1 MKKTTMLVLFSL
13 LTISATAAPRTKA
26 AMQAAAA
33 QAINEHRAG
42 LKMAPRIG
50 TAKELATTDEYSIIG
65 YENGGF
71 AVVSADDLVPEI
83 LGVSNKK
90 YSEGKNEN
98 FNWWLRTIQKSIQYA
113 VANNIPMSTTKPGDI
128 GYPTQVGPLMTTEWD
143 QLAPYNNYCPISTGG
158 DRCYTGCVATAMAQV
173 LNYQKTPVQGIGTRT
188 IYYPFNS
195 TSSNRTAVTAEFGE
209 HIYDWNSMRD
219 TYVAGNYSSAEAD
232 AVATLMRDCGVAANM
247 QYGGYQEG
255 GSGAYGADAAAGL
268 RTYFGIETAEFLERD
283 NYSEAE
289 WMDLVYEA
297 ISQVG
302 PVYYDGADL
311 SPWVYSGH
319 AFVLHGYRADGKVYV
334 NWGWSGDDD
343 GYYDIAQ
350 LNPPG
355 YHFNA
360 EQGMIVGIQ
369 GDGTTLELVDME
381 VELTTAGTLAS
392 KLGDTDPLSVARLKV
407 KGRINSSDLKL
418 IREMAGVDQTGKAT
432 KGHLGRLYL
441 KEAKIVTG
449 GEPYLVENGQS
460 YTTAADELP
469 YKAFYGARA
478 LRKIELPDVKEYGHG
493 ALSATNIDSLG
504 WADHAINELQK
515 FVIEDNIVYDADD
528 PTIIIGS
535 LPTLDGNQTVRE
547 GTTILRP
554 YAFASANMGTLT
566 LPNSL
571 VSLEQNAL
579 ERCTQ
584 LREIKIFAKTVPET
598 GTNVFTGIDQSDC
611 KLLVPSGTKDEYKR
625 AQGWKDFTTIKEFG
639 TTIKARNAT
648 RQYGEKNPTFGYL
661 LQGDYVAGRAELTC
675 EADEKS
681 PVGTYPIVPSA
692 GTITAQGVEFVE
704 GVLEITPAPLT
715 DVSVEAVTRMQFEE
729 NPEWV
734 FTATGLKNDETVADA
749 FTTLPTV
756 TTDATA
762 ESPEGEYVLIIS
774 GGVAPNYTIKSYK
787 ESKLVVDG
795 VYVDGILNIS
805 EARRREGAGA
815 RDMLNLAG
823 QRVNDGYK
831 GIVIK
836 SGKKIIVK

>member
-1 MKKTTMLVLFSL
+1 MLVLFSL

-71 AVVSADDLVPEI
+71 AVVSADDLVPEV
-83 LGVSNKK
+83 LGVSDSR
-90 YSEGKNEN
+90 YSNGKNEN
-98 FNWWLRTIQKSIQYA
+98 FNWWLHAMKDA
-113 VANNIPMSTTKPGDI
+113 VAQAVASGTPLKATKPGDL
-128 GYPTQVGPLMTTEWD
+128 GFPTQVGPLMTTEWD
-143 QLAPYNNYCPISTGG
+143 QLAPYNNYCPISNGG

-173 LNYQKTPVQGIGTRT
+173 LNYFKTPIQGIGTRT
-188 IYYPFNS
+188 IYYPFEN
-195 TSSNRTAVTAEFGE
+195 TSGTAVTANFGE
-209 HIYDWNSMRD
+209 HVYDWDNMRD
-219 TYVAGNYSSAEAD
+219 TYVNGNYTTAEAD
-232 AVATLMRDCGVAANM
+232 AVATLMRDCGVAAYM
-247 QYGGYQEG
+247 QYGGYAEG
-255 GSGAYGADAAAGL
+255 GSGAYSQDAAAGL
-268 RTYFGIETAEFLERD
+268 RTYFGIETAECLERD
-283 NYSEAE
+283 DYSESE
-289 WMDLVYEA
+289 WMTLVYQA
-297 ISQVG
+297 ISEDG
-302 PVYYDGADL
+302 PIYYGGAG
-311 SPWVYSGH
+311 WQGGH
-319 AFVLHGYRADGKVYV
+319 AFVLHGYKANGQVYV
-334 NWGWSGDDD
+334 NWGWSGDED
-343 GYYDIAQ
+343 GYYDISS
-350 LNPPG
+350 LNG
-355 YHFNA
+355 FYYG
-360 EQGMIVGIQ
+360 QDMIIGVRADEYASQ
-369 GDGTTLELVDME
+369 LVDVE
-381 VELTTAGTLAS
+381 VELDYAGTLAG
-392 KLGDTDPLSVARLKV
+392 KLGETDPLAVARLTV
-407 KGRINSSDLKL
+407 KGPINGTDLKL
-418 IREMAGVDQTGKAT
+418 IREMAGVDQTGNST
-432 KGHLGRLYL
+432 RGHLTRLYL
-441 KEAKIVTG
+441 KEAKIVAG
-449 GEPYLVENGQS
+449 GQPYLIENGENYS
-460 YTTAADELP
+460 TSNNELP
-469 YKAFYGARA
+469 FKCFYKAHS
-478 LRKIELPDVKEYGHG
+478 LRKIELPDVDVYGYA
-493 ALSATNIDSLG
+493 ALAATNIDSIG
-504 WADHAINELQK
+504 WADHTSESIQT
-515 FVIEDNIVYDADD
+515 FVIEDNIVYDAAD
-528 PTIIIGS
+528 PTIIIGT
-535 LPTLDGNQTVRE
+535 LPTLDGNQTVRQ

-554 YAFASANMGTLT
+554 YAFSSANMGKLY
-566 LPNSL
+566 LPSSI
-571 VSLEQNAL
+571 VSMEQQAL
-579 ERCTQ
+579 ERCVQ
-584 LREIKIFAKTVPET
+584 LRELKIAAKTVPET

-715 DVSVEAVTRMQFEE
+715 DVSVEEVTRMQFEE

-734 FTATGLKNDETVADA
+734 FTAIGLKNDETVADA

-756 TTDATA
+756 TTDVTA